1 MTARVLATSDP
12 SALADAVEILEAGGL
27 VVLPTDTVYG
37 VGAMAFDPEAVARL
51 YRVKGRPESKAIPIL
66 IGDPQDLTAVAGEL
80 SGAAE
85 SLAARFWPG
94 AMTLVVPRR
103 PELPEEVSSYGT
115 VGVRMPDHEF
125 ARALMTVTGPL
136 AVTSANP
143 SGGPNAH
150 SAQAALEALGKR
162 VDLILDGGKSPGGQ
176 PSTVV
181 DCSVFPPK
189 ILRQGPISAAE
200 IDEVLGLPH
209 HPDEYQRR

>member
-1 MTARVLATSDP
+1 MSANILATSDP
-12 SALADAVEILEAGGL
+12 SALADAVEALEAGGL

-66 IGDPQDLTAVAGEL
+66 IGDPQDLAAVAGEL
-80 SGAAE
+80 PEAAG

-115 VGVRMPDHEF
+115 VGVRLPDHEF

-136 AVTSANP
+136 AVTSANR
-143 SGGPNAH
+143 SGEPPTRT
-150 SAQAALEALGKR
+150 AQGAREALGEH
-162 VDLILDGGKSPGGQ
+162 VDLILDGGETPGGQ

-181 DCSVFPPK
+181 DCSVFPPR

-200 IDEVLGLPH
+200 IDEVLGRPH
-209 HPDEYQRR
+209 QPDEYQRR